1 MLKQVG
7 ETVINSVHKSS
18 CHCGAVELE
27 IQLPDGIIDPRRCNC
42 SICRRKGVIV
52 GSVPLSGIKI
62 VKGEDKLGLYQ
73 FDTKKAEHY
82 FCKICG
88 IYTHHRRRSNPNQYG
103 FNLGCLEG
111 VDPNLIEGVKLYDG
125 ANNHPSDKRAS

>member
-7 ETVINSVHKSS
+7 ETVINPVHKSS

-27 IQLPDGIIDPRRCNC
+27 LELPNGIVDPRRCNC
-42 SICRRKGVIV
+42 SICRRKGAIV

-62 VKGEDKLGLYQ
+62 VRGEEKLVLYQ
-73 FDTKKAEHY
+73 FDTKEADHY
-82 FCKICG
+82 FCKVCG

-103 FNLGCLEG
+103 INLGCLEG
-111 VDPNLIEGVKLYDG
+111 VDPNLIEEVKIYDG